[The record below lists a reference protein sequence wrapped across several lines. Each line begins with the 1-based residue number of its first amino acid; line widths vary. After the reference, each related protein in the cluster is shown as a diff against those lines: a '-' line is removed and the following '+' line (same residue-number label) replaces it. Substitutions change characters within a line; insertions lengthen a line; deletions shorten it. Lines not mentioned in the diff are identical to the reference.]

1 MPEIIPQP
9 RSTVAIKSAPSGPQ
23 QTLGF
28 CLRTWKVG
36 LTRTRGS
43 EKIAV
48 RAGAG
53 QFKDENVLMN
63 LVDEQPVGR
72 NMAFAVIGPVV
83 AERVV
88 AVCGRKGFAIGEFGD
103 DRMKPFDR
111 HMPPLRVGEGQ
122 VRQDKLG

>member
-1 MPEIIPQP
+1 
-9 RSTVAIKSAPSGPQ
+9 
-23 QTLGF
+23 
-28 CLRTWKVG
+28 
-36 LTRTRGS
+36 
-43 EKIAV
+43 
-48 RAGAG
+48 
-53 QFKDENVLMN
+53 MN